1 MFEFIHAAATTS
13 IGCFHLT
20 SRSSVGGQEVKSSL
34 VAEDLS
40 RREKLQCFAEFT
52 AAENC
57 ADREKNIYIFFF
69 FVVPKVDVVHK
80 NLTDNAV
87 KRSGLC

>member
-1 MFEFIHAAATTS
+1 MFEFVHAAATTS
-13 IGCFHLT
+13 IGRFHLT

-40 RREKLQCFAEFT
+40 RREKLQCFTEFT
-52 AAENC
+52 AAEI
-57 ADREKNIYIFFF
+57 APTERKNIYIYF

>member
-40 RREKLQCFAEFT
+40 RGEKLQCFTEFT
-52 AAENC
+52 AAQI
-57 ADREKNIYIFFF
+57 APTEKKKHIYIF

-80 NLTDNAV
+80 NLTHNAV
-87 KRSGLC
+87 KRRGLC